1 MCFCTAPSAPLNLTF
16 PPGGVLNDSITLT
29 WSTPQHPNGVVRFY
43 VLQWS
48 SFGVNF
54 FVNTTTTT
62 IVLSDLT
69 PGTQY
74 TFSVRAFTVAFGPF
88 SDRLIIN
95 SADGEEMQHRMWR
108 EKVLS
113 WMSWTE
119 SVNHIAL
126 ISKVLSWTSD
136 CLGCSEM
143 KLISLD
149 VSATSS
155 CLHQEWVTISQSHW
169 FDIFLSFQLFQCP

>member
-1 MCFCTAPSAPLNLTF
+1 MPTICLCTAPSAPLDLKF

-29 WSTPQHPNGVVRFY
+29 WLPPHHPNGVVRLY
-43 VLQWS
+43 ELQQS
-48 SFGVNF
+48 SSGSDL
-54 FVNTTTTT
+54 NTTSMMM
-62 IVLSDLT
+62 VLSDLT

-95 SADGEEMQHRMWR
+95 SADGEDMQHRMWR

-126 ISKVLSWTSD
+126 ISKVLSWMSD
-136 CLGCSEM
+136 CLGCSETLAH
-143 KLISLD
+143 KWNWSL
-149 VSATSS
+149 
-155 CLHQEWVTISQSHW
+155 
-169 FDIFLSFQLFQCP
+169 